1 MNLSHIVISC
11 VFTVFLLLSL
21 MSLPL
26 LSLACQIETDEVEE
40 NFDFYNDVSSALISH
55 VSRRC
60 RWQTDGTWQLNKVER
75 ISWKKEGV
83 ECFVTYVTSLH
94 YVKKTRMHRCGAVA
108 NPALCCWSTGRN
120 KQASARSLALIW
132 NTSYCTLLNRETVT
146 VE

>member
-11 VFTVFLLLSL
+11 VFTVFLLLSPL
-21 MSLPL
+21 SLPL

-40 NFDFYNDVSSALISH
+40 NLDFYNNVSSALISH
-55 VSRRC
+55 VSRRSIL
-60 RWQTDGTWQLNKVER
+60 QTDRTWHRNKVGR
-75 ISWKKEGV
+75 ISGKKESV

-94 YVKKTRMHRCGAVA
+94 YVKKTRIHRYGAVA

-120 KQASARSLALIW
+120 KQASARSLALTW
-132 NTSYCTLLNRETVT
+132 NKSYCTFLNRETVT